1 MILMKENWQGL
12 RGKNKTQNMKTNK
25 VATLGNFFNDV
36 DPGDLADFLKE
47 YKGDIRQVDHKQIKK
62 IIRPRPVFG
71 HKGTFG
77 HALIIAGNEGTIGAS
92 ILCSKAALKTG
103 CGLLTALVPAGA
115 IIPLLVH
122 LPEAMVISRNNF
134 EGLPAVELS
143 KFNAIGFGPGA
154 GTGDESAGL
163 LYYLLNNY
171 KGPLIIDADGFTILS
186 KNREW
191 FHLLKNNTILTP
203 HPAEFDR
210 MTAIHDSEIERLQ
223 TQIAFSK
230 EHGVTILLKGH
241 HTSIV
246 TKDGLYFNTTGN
258 NGMATAGSGDV
269 LTGIITSLCAQGYD
283 AGIAAIAGTYLHGYA
298 GDYAAKNR
306 SMHGMIASDIIDG
319 IGEFFKKY
327 EK

>member
-1 MILMKENWQGL
+1 
-12 RGKNKTQNMKTNK
+12 MKTNT
-25 VATLGNFFNDV
+25 VADLAKFFEDVVAGDIADFMKKYKGEIRKV
-36 DPGDLADFLKE
+36 DP
-47 YKGDIRQVDHKQIKK
+47 KQIKK
-62 IIRPRPVFG
+62 IIRPRPPFG

-92 ILCSKAALKTG
+92 ILSSKAALKAG
-103 CGLLTALVPAGA
+103 CGLLTAIVPATA
-115 IIPLLVH
+115 VTPLLVH

-134 EGLPAVELS
+134 EGLPAMELS

-154 GTGDESAGL
+154 GTGDETAVM

-171 KGPLIIDADGFTILS
+171 KGPLVIDADGLTILS
-186 KNREW
+186 KNRDW
-191 FHLLKNNTILTP
+191 FPLLKNNTILTP
-203 HPAEFDR
+203 HPTEFDR
-210 MTAIHDSEIERLQ
+210 ITEIHGSGIERLQ

-246 TKDGLYFNTTGN
+246 TKDGIYFNTTGN

-269 LTGIITSLCAQGYD
+269 LTGIITSLCAQGYE

-298 GDYAAKNR
+298 GDIAAKKC
-306 SMHGMIASDIIDG
+306 SMHSMIASDIING
-319 IGEFFKKY
+319 IGAFFKKY